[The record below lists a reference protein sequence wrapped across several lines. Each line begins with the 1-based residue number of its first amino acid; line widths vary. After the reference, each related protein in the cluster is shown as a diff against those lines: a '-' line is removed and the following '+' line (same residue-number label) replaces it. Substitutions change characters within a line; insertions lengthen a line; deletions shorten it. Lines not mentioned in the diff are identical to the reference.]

1 MSAQERRLS
10 AIGQAAAGVLRHTDY
25 HLVRAE
31 DVAAAVRLSREGQS
45 GRRSAVWL
53 YNEVK
58 SRRVLVALA
67 LHHAFAE
74 FADRNGP
81 HEWPVTPG
89 SLVEARD
96 LVTQAL
102 LLVARFHRA
111 EAFLTQ
117 QVQLGIGDIATSEK
131 RQSAPQGPPSWP
143 DSSMGRVA
151 SAGWAGRVVAYADHL
166 APVISAAAHCVCLPP
181 PGWARACAE
190 KLSDLAFDALT
201 DDPEGPV
208 DRQAAALS
216 AHWYERHLVPLAGT
230 WINDLD
236 AAERARDVA
245 RRSGTGT
252 RAESDAQASVLRSLL
267 ETGILLERAAR
278 EASELARLLS
288 LAAAGTETDP
298 RSRCDVQSRR
308 GLALLRYGDL
318 DAARASF
325 ESSLEI
331 AEREVRPHDPGEAA
345 SYAARARHNL
355 GEVLVEAGRPVEGG
369 ELVEEARS
377 AREQGG
383 DSAAGVSP
391 AWRRF
396 TLTAQAAARAAT
408 RAGRVVPGVSLAE
421 AVVTD
426 RQARLGDLGDIN
438 VVAARISLGEAL
450 LEAGHPIEARHVLQ
464 EAGRQRAD
472 LLQPTAYWPNHDTL
486 RMAQA
491 ELVLR
496 DPSAVLRLLE
506 RSPVLDDWFAQH
518 VSFRLWTEARVAH
531 ALAMALGGDIGTALS
546 ALDELA
552 DLLAAEPADGLV
564 LSVRRALA
572 EVRLWS
578 GDAATAAAALKSVR
592 AAETDPGDP
601 PGRARTLLLAARCE
615 DARGDGK
622 AAARHRTALA
632 ELTAC
637 GLDPGHPL
645 LLEGLYDEAARRFE
659 TGRFDG
665 LDDLLAPL
673 LDREPLAHG
682 RPALGDGHPLLLK
695 AAALADRSGAVRLPR
710 APRQVLWEDA

>member
-1 MSAQERRLS
+1 VSAQERRLS
-10 AIGQAAAGVLRHTDY
+10 AIGEAAAGVLRHTDY

-67 LHHAFAE
+67 LHHAFVE
-74 FADRNGP
+74 FAERSGP
-81 HEWPVTPG
+81 PEEPAAPG

-143 DSSMGRVA
+143 DSAMGRAA
-151 SAGWAGRVVAYADHL
+151 SAGWAGRVVAYADQL
-166 APVISAAAHCVCLPP
+166 APVISAAAHAVCLPP

-201 DDPEGPV
+201 DDPDGPV

-216 AHWYERHLVPLAGT
+216 AHWYERHLIPLAGT

-236 AAERARDVA
+236 VAERARDVV
-245 RRSGTGT
+245 RRSGAGT
-252 RAESDAQASVLRSLL
+252 RAEADAQAGVLGSLL
-267 ETGILLERAAR
+267 DTGVLLERAAR
-278 EASELARLLS
+278 EAGELLRLLS
-288 LAAAGTETDP
+288 LPDGTETDP
-298 RSRCDVQSRR
+298 RSICDVQSRR

-318 DAARASF
+318 EAARAGF
-325 ESSLEI
+325 EAALEI
-331 AEREVRPHDPGEAA
+331 AENDVKLHDPDDAA

-355 GEVLVEAGRPVEGG
+355 GEVLVEAGRPVEG
-369 ELVEEARS
+369 ERLVKEARS
-377 AREQGG
+377 AREGG
-383 DSAAGVSP
+383 AGKAAGVSP

-396 TLTAQAAARAAT
+396 TLTAQAEARSAVRT
-408 RAGRVVPGVSLAE
+408 GKVVDGVRLAE
-421 AVVTD
+421 EVVAD
-426 RQARLGDLGDIN
+426 RQHRLGDPGDIN
-438 VVAARISLGEAL
+438 VVAARVSLGEAL
-450 LEAGHPIEARHVLQ
+450 LEAGQPIEARHLLQ

-472 LLQPTAYWPNHDTL
+472 LLQPTAYWPNHDTV
-486 RMAQA
+486 RMAQV
-491 ELVLR
+491 ELVLG

-506 RSPVLDDWFAQH
+506 RAPVLDDWFAGR
-518 VSFRLWTEARVAH
+518 VSLRLWAEARVAH
-531 ALAMALGGDIGTALS
+531 AAAMALSGDAAMALS
-546 ALDELA
+546 ALQELA
-552 DLLAAEPADGLV
+552 DLLAAAPADGLV

-572 EVRLWS
+572 EVQLRS
-578 GDAATAAAALKSVR
+578 SDPVSAAATLKAVQ
-592 AAETDPGDP
+592 AAETGPGDP
-601 PGRARTLLLAARCE
+601 PGRARTLLLAARVA
-615 DARGDGK
+615 DARGDDE
-622 AAARHRTALA
+622 AAGRHRAALA
-632 ELTAC
+632 GLTAS
-637 GLDPGHPL
+637 GLDARHPL
-645 LLEGLYDEAARRFE
+645 LLEGCYDEAARRFE

-673 LDREPLAHG
+673 LDREPLPHG
-682 RPALGDGHPLLLK
+682 RPALGDGHPLLLD
-695 AAALADRSGAVRLPR
+695 AVALADRSGAVHRPR

>member
-10 AIGQAAAGVLRHTDY
+10 AIGEAAAGVLRHTDY

-31 DVAAAVRLSREGQS
+31 DVASAVRLSREGQS

-67 LHHAFAE
+67 LHHAFVE

-81 HEWPVTPG
+81 PERPATPG

-131 RQSAPQGPPSWP
+131 RQSGPQGPPSWP
-143 DSSMGRVA
+143 DSAMGRA
-151 SAGWAGRVVAYADHL
+151 AAAGWAGRVVAYADHL
-166 APVISAAAHCVCLPP
+166 APVISAAAHAVCLPP
-181 PGWARACAE
+181 LGWARACAE

-201 DDPEGPV
+201 DDPDGPV

-216 AHWYERHLVPLAGT
+216 AHWYERHLIPLAGT

-236 AAERARDVA
+236 VAERARDAA
-245 RRSGTGT
+245 RRGGEGTS
-252 RAESDAQASVLRSLL
+252 AEADAQANVLRSLL
-267 ETGILLERAAR
+267 DTGILLERAAR
-278 EASELARLLS
+278 EAGELSRLLS
-288 LAAAGTETDP
+288 GSEAGTETGL
-298 RSRCDVQSRR
+298 RSRCDVQSRM

-318 DAARASF
+318 DAARAGF

-331 AEREVRPHDPGEAA
+331 AETEVKINDPESAA

-355 GEVLVEAGRPVEGG
+355 GEVLVEEGRPVEGAR
-369 ELVEEARS
+369 LIEEARS
-377 AREQGG
+377 ARAKGA
-383 DSAAGVSP
+383 DAATGVSS

-408 RAGRVVPGVSLAE
+408 RAGRVADGLAQAE
-421 AVVTD
+421 AVVAD
-426 RQARLGDLGDIN
+426 RQARLGDPGDIN
-438 VVAARISLGEAL
+438 VVAARVSLGEAL
-450 LEAGHPIEARHVLQ
+450 LEAGQPIEARHLLQ

-472 LLQPTAYWPNHDTL
+472 LLQPTAYWPNHDTV

-491 ELVLR
+491 ELALR

-506 RSPVLDDWFAQH
+506 RAPVLDDWFAAH
-518 VSFRLWTEARVAH
+518 VSFRLWAEARVAH
-531 ALAMALGGDIGTALS
+531 ALATALGEDPGAALDALS
-546 ALDELA
+546 ELA
-552 DLLAAEPADGLV
+552 VLLAAAPPDALV

-572 EVRLWS
+572 EIQLWN
-578 GDAATAAAALKSVR
+578 GDAAAATATLKEVR

-615 DARGDGK
+615 DARGDEG
-622 AAARHRTALA
+622 AARGHRAALA
-632 ELTAC
+632 GLTAS
-637 GLDPGHPL
+637 GLDAAHPL
-645 LLEGLYDEAARRFE
+645 LLEGRYDEAAHRFE

-673 LDREPLAHG
+673 LDRAPLSHG
-682 RPALGDGHPLLLK
+682 RPSLGDGHPLLLR
-695 AAALADRSGAVRLPR
+695 AATLADRSGAVRLPR
-710 APRQVLWEDA
+710 PPRQVLWEDA